1 MLSDSDFEDPDK
13 ISKLNSNNN
22 KRGSRRLLV
31 RQQATAGTEHDQ
43 EAEITLTD
51 HDLALL
57 ETVSGDQV
65 RDIMDTPDPVTP
77 TQAEAGRVIYSE
89 TIDISPGSPV
99 SGRSTR
105 TMFESQ
111 LHQAA
116 RHSFVYGSA
125 RYLPKVGK
133 DLSEF
138 SIRIL
143 NVKCKLKVSLLFD
156 KSLYSVFFVFTAI
169 LSKQQHHQV
178 THYVDKYIR

>member
-1 MLSDSDFEDPDK
+1 MLSDSEFEDPDK
-13 ISKLNSNNN
+13 ISKLKSNNN

-31 RQQATAGTEHDQ
+31 RQQATAGTEHESD
-43 EAEITLTD
+43 AEITLGD
-51 HDLALL
+51 DDRDL
-57 ETVSGDQV
+57 ETASGDKV
-65 RDIMDTPDPVTP
+65 IHITDTPDPVTSP
-77 TQAEAGRVIYSE
+77 RAEAGRVIYSE
-89 TIDISPGSPV
+89 TIDISPGSPG

-125 RYLPKVGK
+125 RYLPKVRI

-143 NVKCKLKVSLLFD
+143 NVKCKFESWLN
-156 KSLYSVFFVFTAI
+156 I
-169 LSKQQHHQV
+169 
-178 THYVDKYIR
+178 

>member
-1 MLSDSDFEDPDK
+1 MLSDSDLEDPDK

-31 RQQATAGTEHDQ
+31 RQQATAGTEQDQ
-43 EAEITLTD
+43 EAEITLAD
-51 HDLALL
+51 DDLD
-57 ETVSGDQV
+57 TVSGDQV

-89 TIDISPGSPV
+89 TIDISPGSPG
-99 SGRSTR
+99 SGRTTR

-143 NVKCKLKVSLLFD
+143 NVKCKLNVSLIFD
-156 KSLYSVFFVFTAI
+156 KSFYSDFFV
-169 LSKQQHHQV
+169 LQQYSQNSNI
-178 THYVDKYIR
+178 IR

>member
-1 MLSDSDFEDPDK
+1 MLSDSEFEDPDK
-13 ISKLNSNNN
+13 ISKLKSNNN

-31 RQQATAGTEHDQ
+31 RQQATAGTEHESD
-43 EAEITLTD
+43 AEITLGD
-51 HDLALL
+51 DDRDL
-57 ETVSGDQV
+57 ETSASGDKV
-65 RDIMDTPDPVTP
+65 THIVDTSDPVTSP
-77 TQAEAGRVIYSE
+77 RAEAGRVIYSE
-89 TIDISPGSPV
+89 TIDISPGSPG

-125 RYLPKVGK
+125 RYLPKVRI

-143 NVKCKLKVSLLFD
+143 NVKCKFGS
-156 KSLYSVFFVFTAI
+156 
-169 LSKQQHHQV
+169 
-178 THYVDKYIR
+178 

>member
-1 MLSDSDFEDPDK
+1 MLSDSEFEDPDK
-13 ISKLNSNNN
+13 ISKLKSNNN

-31 RQQATAGTEHDQ
+31 RQQATAGTEHEYD
-43 EAEITLTD
+43 AEIKLRDDDQQTT
-51 HDLALL
+51 
-57 ETVSGDQV
+57 SGDKGTHIV
-65 RDIMDTPDPVTP
+65 DIPDPVTP
-77 TQAEAGRVIYSE
+77 PKAEAGRVIYSE
-89 TIDISPGSPV
+89 TIDISPGSPG

-125 RYLPKVGK
+125 RYLPKVRI

-143 NVKCKLKVSLLFD
+143 NVKCKFES
-156 KSLYSVFFVFTAI
+156 
-169 LSKQQHHQV
+169 
-178 THYVDKYIR
+178 

>member
-1 MLSDSDFEDPDK
+1 MLSDSEFEDPDK
-13 ISKLNSNNN
+13 ISKLKSNNN

-31 RQQATAGTEHDQ
+31 RQQATAGTEHESD
-43 EAEITLTD
+43 AEITLGD
-51 HDLALL
+51 DDRDL
-57 ETVSGDQV
+57 ETASGDKV
-65 RDIMDTPDPVTP
+65 THITDTPDPVTP
-77 TQAEAGRVIYSE
+77 TRAEAGRVIYSE
-89 TIDISPGSPV
+89 TIDISPGSPG

-125 RYLPKVGK
+125 RYLPKVRI

-143 NVKCKLKVSLLFD
+143 NVKCKFESWLN
-156 KSLYSVFFVFTAI
+156 I
-169 LSKQQHHQV
+169 
-178 THYVDKYIR
+178 

>member
-1 MLSDSDFEDPDK
+1 MLSDSDLEDPDK

-31 RQQATAGTEHDQ
+31 RQQATAGTEQDQ
-43 EAEITLTD
+43 EAEIRLTG
-51 HDLALL
+51 HDLD
-57 ETVSGDQV
+57 TVSGDQV

-89 TIDISPGSPV
+89 TIDISPGSPG

-178 THYVDKYIR
+178 THYVDK

>member
-1 MLSDSDFEDPDK
+1 MLSDSEFEDPDK
-13 ISKLNSNNN
+13 ISKLKSNNN

-31 RQQATAGTEHDQ
+31 RQQATAGTEHESD
-43 EAEITLTD
+43 AEITVGDDDQQT
-51 HDLALL
+51 
-57 ETVSGDQV
+57 TSGDKGTHIV
-65 RDIMDTPDPVTP
+65 DTPDPVTP
-77 TQAEAGRVIYSE
+77 PKAEAGRVIYSE
-89 TIDISPGSPV
+89 TIDISPGSPG

-125 RYLPKVGK
+125 RYLPKVRI

-143 NVKCKLKVSLLFD
+143 NVKCKFES
-156 KSLYSVFFVFTAI
+156 
-169 LSKQQHHQV
+169 
-178 THYVDKYIR
+178 

>member
-22 KRGSRRLLV
+22 KGGSRRLLV
-31 RQQATAGTEHDQ
+31 RQQATAGTEQDQ

-77 TQAEAGRVIYSE
+77 TQAGRVIYSE

-143 NVKCKLKVSLLFD
+143 NVKSKLKVNLIFD
-156 KSLYSVFFVFTAI
+156 KSFYSVFFRVYSNTLKTATSSGDS
-169 LSKQQHHQV
+169 L
-178 THYVDKYIR
+178 RR

>member
-31 RQQATAGTEHDQ
+31 RQQATAGTEQDQ
-43 EAEITLTD
+43 DAEITHITD
-51 HDLALL
+51 HDLGLL
-57 ETVSGDQV
+57 ETSVSGDQV

-77 TQAEAGRVIYSE
+77 TPAGRVIYSE
-89 TIDISPGSPV
+89 TIDISPGSPG

-143 NVKCKLKVSLLFD
+143 NVKCKLKVSLIFD
-156 KSLYSVFFVFTAI
+156 KSFYSVFSF
-169 LSKQQHHQV
+169 LQQYSQNSNIIRWLI
-178 THYVDKYIR
+178 TYIDR